1 MNEDNGWFAVRLL
14 FESKHPEEDGVESL
28 FEDRVV
34 LVRAATEDEARRKAE
49 VYGRGEEDEYKN
61 VYEKTVVKVFTEILD
76 VVDVTADEI
85 KDLTEVYWQ
94 FLTPKQLKH
103 VRTSLEPMPDS
114 VEAAPLS

>member
-1 MNEDNGWFAVRLL
+1 
-14 FESKHPEEDGVESL
+14 
-28 FEDRVV
+28 
-34 LVRAATEDEARRKAE
+34 
-49 VYGRGEEDEYKN
+49 
-61 VYEKTVVKVFTEILD
+61 
-76 VVDVTADEI
+76 VTADEI